1 MPLQLF
7 EIYIHRYIVRTELC
21 MLMHIFF
28 GKYIHAFMQF
38 ASITVFFCSKSKLLQ
53 SMLFSC
59 NLVSAR
65 LHFYDCLLVELMV
78 AWLVIENE
86 MELDT

>member
-1 MPLQLF
+1 
-7 EIYIHRYIVRTELC
+7 
-21 MLMHIFF
+21 
-28 GKYIHAFMQF
+28 MQF